1 VDPTTRNLH
10 ITCGFFCENGQKIRR
25 KRVKTFVGNCF
36 LRFLESAG
44 NFPAEF
50 PAQNDNETVANVP
63 ANNPQV
69 IQQKTC
75 FRRKNHMKIRRK

>member
-1 VDPTTRNLH
+1 VESDGTITTRNLH
-10 ITCGFFCENGQKIRR
+10 ITCGFSCGNRQKIRR
-25 KRVKTFVGNCF
+25 KRISCGFRFPAKTFVGNCF

-50 PAQNDNETVANVP
+50 PAQNDNENVANVP

-69 IQQKTC
+69 IP
-75 FRRKNHMKIRRK
+75 H